1 DYRLNGHIGTE
12 NKFSFKYGVA
22 AARIKFP
29 KAEGQHGA
37 FWLQPQ
43 TRVATSVNPKL
54 TGAEIDI
61 IESFGQTSGPKN
73 ALGLTSFTYHWKKR
87 GSKIVPVKTGKWLK
101 NTDDLLNGR
110 KDSWSK
116 GYHVF
121 SVEWTPKEY
130 IMRIDGQET
139 WRSKVGVSGQP
150 QYAILSLLS
159 SDYELKHLG
168 GDKK

>member
-101 NTDDLLNGR
+101 NTDDRSEERRVG
-110 KDSWSK
+110 
-116 GYHVF
+116 
-121 SVEWTPKEY
+121 KESRSRWAPY
-130 IMRIDGQET
+130 DEKKKKSHKRHEEQRET
-139 WRSKVGVSGQP
+139 
-150 QYAILSLLS
+150 
-159 SDYELKHLG
+159 
-168 GDKK
+168 